1 MIIINA
7 INALI
12 NAIIGKPTA
21 RTASSSLAARQLNI
35 PEQREEGAKC
45 RKSRENT
52 RPFVAAQ

>member
-35 PEQREEGAKC
+35 PEQREVSG
-45 RKSRENT
+45 SSDN
-52 RPFVAAQ
+52 PL